1 MKKHLLFLILFLCS
15 SYGLLAQSNNL
26 NEYHLG
32 VYLRDWKA
40 SLTNN
45 DGGNGLADNR
55 MYLEIRLDQ
64 NGIAD
69 QIVNTTSAYD
79 NSVDGIPFLSM
90 NNNHNVPA
98 EWYYSTKYT
107 NPTKPLFGINWAHL
121 YDFYVTGNGKFEISA
136 MSWDECC
143 DNNITWSTSDAQRAI
158 KNEIYD
164 YRAGQVGLP
173 NYIDFAMDN
182 SGDGQINGAYD
193 SNVYLKY
200 FVRPSHGDHVN
211 DPLQF
216 GVLNADAT
224 ISHKNGNRGNP
235 DPSILGG
242 SFGYVNGW
250 SGFDEFQD
258 SKDVFYEFVL
268 EKAKKVTI
276 TTSSTS
282 TNFDTYLH
290 LINLTN
296 NRANYNYLEGND
308 DGGAVDRTSQIVMDL
323 APGTYQA
330 IVEGYNT
337 NEGDFEIK
345 ITTETVLPNP
355 GVITLYD
362 QSPYDQL
369 QTTRE
374 ECPGSDPYAY
384 DIQYIPSLTDASS
397 TLVCDLNYA
406 WQRSNNGAAWFNTG
420 DDNEAGSQSYNGRME
435 GYSTVRF
442 RRAVTAC
449 GNTAYSNIVTVTPL
463 TLSLT
468 SGSISGT
475 TAVPSPQEIPLSAIG
490 NISSPT
496 INEKSYF
503 GIVWEQKTNG
513 GDWGPATGS
522 YTNAPTYTPTN
533 LTETTQFRRK
543 ASHNC
548 GPSVQASL
556 YTTPITI
563 TVIDPNGV
571 INGKVKSPSGAGVAG
586 ITVTAQRISGSPPNG
601 LANKI
606 DTAITTSN
614 GSFSLQGL
622 YYGLQTGGSGA
633 SAVFKISP
641 SKPDH
646 VFTLEGSNPSESF
659 YDATLTQVSPTQNN
673 IDFIDETVFSV
684 TGNIKQICYD
694 CVVSNGQSLPIYSP
708 IKDVTFRLTDF
719 PVPVDPNDTIPS
731 ANFKTGV
738 DGSYAITFEED
749 NDYKISPRFK
759 NHVFVKKDSVITF
772 GTAIEVANVNFTDTS
787 TNVITGTIKADCDQ
801 EIGRAVVQ
809 FTQMKQVGNT
819 SVFNTAEFILK
830 DTANVSGIYSKRVPA
845 GHYLVSV
852 TDFIDIPVDGN
863 SVPKYNKAEMV
874 AFFENTDF
882 FPSSAMRMDVTSKDT
897 LFNLVFHE
905 KPQIKVFDLAGPCTK
920 PLNPIF
926 EQGKTKKVAIGVF
939 QGDPNKYV
947 TYNSQTVLGCPIE
960 DDTLTIFT
968 NIESGTAAVELIHVT
983 VNGIDTL
990 TVTPGEP
997 TISGNYEKTL
1007 QLGFT
1012 DKYDRQGGDASKND
1026 IKPIVTGIKAGVGT
1040 FTTVSP
1046 EIPFLILRDPPG
1058 DKSFSFRSAET
1069 SSSTATSFSTK
1080 RTNSKEVWVDAKLGV
1095 AFEAGLGVSY
1105 ESKFWANL
1113 KGSFA
1118 MNSENTSST
1127 EQIITMTN
1135 EEAYSTAD
1143 DAVPGEEGDIY
1154 FGGAVNF
1161 LYAPVDEISFDASTC
1176 SFNSTRDFILAPD
1189 GFATDYAYSEYHIKN
1204 SIIPDLIA
1212 IRDAPATTAN
1222 EKRKKD
1228 NQISVWQQ
1236 ILSENKRLKR
1246 EAKHHHNISFDGIN
1260 GPRTSSV
1267 TSSATKVSTI
1277 EFQMETDSTLAAEIG
1292 MELGGSGLSE
1302 GGTISLRMQTGNSK
1316 VVTNTQ
1322 ETTTGFTIDDGNDGD
1337 YFTVDVKTDPV
1348 YNTPVFDLI
1357 AGASSCP
1364 NEVNTQKRD
1373 KVVLSTSNYN
1383 MTGIPAGSSQL
1394 FQLNL
1399 ANESESS
1406 EERTYYL
1413 RYVPGQSTSGAQV
1426 SIEGLGAGPFDT
1438 QLANNA
1444 THDFTASVG
1453 QFDPNITNFEMFFEV
1468 FDECNAGN
1476 PSGANFKDN
1485 IIVKAQFEDGISP
1498 IILSAPE
1505 NNFAVNATDGPNINY
1520 SMSGYDLANL
1530 SEISFEYAAASGN
1543 SWVTAKTIQKV
1554 NLGANSMD
1562 SFWPNSLADGAY
1574 KFRLK
1579 LKKGSKIRYSDIVRG
1594 TVDRKGPIAFGAP
1607 LPNDFNYA
1615 LGDEIS
1621 QTFNENLACTALNNS
1636 NFTLTRLSNNSA
1648 IPAILGCYQN
1658 KIILT
1663 PTVDVSGWIGDS
1675 VEVSLINIKDAAGN
1689 LASQSFDWDFRIGTP
1704 VLNTGAFLANVA
1716 SSPISISGA
1725 EEEKS
1730 EEKGGNTTSSVNTEI
1745 NEDANGKLSI
1755 NFTLSQADTN
1765 DVTINFLLAGKAIS
1779 GEDYTVSGY
1788 HTFDGNAGVVKILT
1802 GGISKKLYFDPISD
1816 TEPELDE
1823 NILLS
1828 IVNGGDYN
1836 IGGNNQIELIILND
1850 DAAFNDCENSGNV
1863 FNLANNGSG
1872 AILPDTY
1879 HKLLLESD
1887 GNVESPTTVVFKGER
1902 SVILKPGFIAE
1913 NGAVFLAT
1921 LEDCPNVVASNT
1933 VAFQELE
1940 KSYVSNEKVETQATQ
1955 AIISELQED
1964 GNISIGFHNLIE
1976 QSLEIKLL
1984 DYNAHEVM
1992 NLSSDRIFTE
2002 GNNEVSVNT
2011 NELPSGSYLLIIDG
2025 QPYKIHH
2032 KIVVND

>member
-1 MKKHLLFLILFLCS
+1 MKRILLICS
-15 SYGLLAQSNNL
+15 YLTIFFGSERAISQVNNGNAYNMQALLVQ
-26 NEYHLG
+26 G
-32 VYLRDWKA
+32 W
-40 SLTNN
+40 
-45 DGGNGLADNR
+45 G
-55 MYLEIRLDQ
+55 
-64 NGIAD
+64 
-69 QIVNTTSAYD
+69 
-79 NSVDGIPFLSM
+79 
-90 NNNHNVPA
+90 
-98 EWYYSTKYT
+98 
-107 NPTKPLFGINWAHL
+107 
-121 YDFYVTGNGKFEISA
+121 EISA
-136 MSWDECC
+136 ESAGGGANPTFIGKIANDTDNSNTLLLNTAYSTSHTVILNSNVGKIANPPTETDEWGPIFNSSMGVITGSTTGRFDWSVMSWETDFYREDGQARYQLINCG
-143 DNNITWSTSDAQRAI
+143 Q
-158 KNEIYD
+158 D
-164 YRAGQVGLP
+164 YCT
-173 NYIDFAMDN
+173 DDN
-182 SGDGQINGAYD
+182 SAWKWAFIDPTDFPSSEWRQEEIDIPGNSSKFRMKYAWRYTNGKSSSPLDFGTLAHQ
-193 SNVYLKY
+193 S
-200 FVRPSHGDHVN
+200 GITHVN
-211 DPLQF
+211 
-216 GVLNADAT
+216 
-224 ISHKNGNRGNP
+224 SNRGV
-235 DPSILGG
+235 PSGADESLGYSDDWNG
-242 SFGYVNGW
+242 GYFADGNTVTY
-250 SGFDEFQD
+250 
-258 SKDVFYEFVL
+258 KFVVPHPMT
-268 EKAKKVTI
+268 VTL
-276 TTSSTS
+276 TTQYS
-282 TNFDTYLH
+282 TNFDTHLH
-290 LINLTN
+290 LLNGAGTSVVDHS
-296 NRANYNYLEGND
+296 D
-308 DGGAVDRTSQIVMDL
+308 DGAGIYGIIQKDL
-323 APGTYQA
+323 EAGTYLVV
-330 IVEGYNT
+330 VEGKT
-337 NEGDFEIK
+337 ASDVGDFQLYIYS
-345 ITTETVLPNP
+345 TTLLPNP

-374 ECPGSDPYAY
+374 ECPGSDPYTY
-384 DIQYIPSLTDASS
+384 NIQYIPSLTDASS
-397 TLVCDLNYA
+397 TLGCDLNYV
-406 WQRSNNGAAWFNTG
+406 WQRSNDNGSWFNTG

-435 GYSTVRF
+435 GFSTVRF

-468 SGSISGT
+468 AGVISGT
-475 TAVPSPQEIPLSAIG
+475 TAVPNPQEIPLSAIG

-496 INEKSYF
+496 INNGSYL
-503 GIVWEQKTNG
+503 GRSWEQKT
-513 GDWGPATGS
+513 TGNWEEIPYS
-522 YTNAPTYTPTN
+522 SDLTYTPSN

-543 ASHNC
+543 VSHNC

-556 YTTPITI
+556 YTAPITI

-601 LANKI
+601 LPNKTY
-606 DTAITTSN
+606 TASTTSN

-659 YDATLTQVSPTQNN
+659 YDAMLTQVSPTQNN

-684 TGNIKQICYD
+684 TGNINQLCYD
-694 CVVSNGQSLPIYSP
+694 CVVPGGQSLPVSSP

-731 ANFKTGV
+731 ANFKTGQ

-787 TNVITGTIKADCDQ
+787 THVISGTIKADCDQ
-801 EIGRAVVQ
+801 FVGRAVVQ

-819 SVFNTAEFILK
+819 AVFNAAEFILK

-845 GHYLVSV
+845 GYYLVSI
-852 TDFIDIPVDGN
+852 TDFIDIPVNVN
-863 SVPKYNKAEMV
+863 SVPIYNKAEMV
-874 AFFENTDF
+874 AFFENIDF
-882 FPSSAMRMDVTSKDT
+882 FPSSAMRMDVITKDT

-905 KPQIKVFDLAGPCTK
+905 KPQIAVFDLAGPCTK

-926 EQGKTKKVAIGVF
+926 EQGKIKKVTIGVF

-947 TYNSQTVLGCPIE
+947 TYNGQTVLGCPIE
-960 DDTLTIFT
+960 DDTLTIYT
-968 NIESGTAAVELIHVT
+968 NIESGTAAVELIRVT

-1026 IKPIVTGIKAGVGT
+1026 IKPVVTGIKAGVGT

-1058 DKSFSFRSAET
+1058 DKSFSFRSAQT

-1080 RTNSKEVWVDAKLGV
+1080 RTNSKDVWVDAKLGV
-1095 AFEAGLGVSY
+1095 KFEAGLGVSY
-1105 ESKFWANL
+1105 ESAFWANL

-1118 MNSENTSST
+1118 MTTENTSST

-1135 EEAYSTAD
+1135 SEEYSTAD

-1161 LYAPVDEISFDASTC
+1161 LYAPVDEISFDASSCT
-1176 SFNSTRDFILAPD
+1176 FNNTRDFILAPD

-1204 SIIPDLIA
+1204 VVIPNLIA

-1302 GGTISLRMQTGNSK
+1302 GGTISLRMQTGNSEVLTTTK
-1316 VVTNTQ
+1316 

-1498 IILSAPE
+1498 IILSSPE
-1505 NNFAVNATDGPNINY
+1505 NNFAINATDGTNINY

-1562 SFWPNSLADGAY
+1562 SFWPNSLADDAY

-1579 LKKGSKIRYSDIVRG
+1579 LKKGSKVRYSDIIRG

-1636 NFTLTRLSNNSA
+1636 NFTLTRLSNSSA

-1675 VEVSLINIKDAAGN
+1675 VAVSLINIKDAAGN
-1689 LASQSFDWDFRIGTP
+1689 TASQSFDWDFRIGTP
-1704 VLNTGAFLANVA
+1704 VLNTGAFLANVT
-1716 SSPISISGA
+1716 SSPISILGT

-1730 EEKGGNTTSSVNTEI
+1730 EEKGGNTTTSVNTEI

-1765 DVTINFLLAGKAIS
+1765 DVTINFLLAGKAIFD
-1779 GEDYTVSGY
+1779 EDYTVSGY

-1802 GGISKKLYFDPISD
+1802 GSTSKKLYFDPISD

-1828 IVNGGDYN
+1828 IINGGDYN
-1836 IGGNNQIELIILND
+1836 IGGNNQIELLILND
-1850 DAAFNDCENSGNV
+1850 DAAFNDCENSGNA
-1863 FNLANNGSG
+1863 FNLANNNSG
-1872 AILPDTY
+1872 AISADTY

-1887 GNVESPTTVVFKGER
+1887 GDVDSPTTVVFKGER
-1902 SVILKPGFIAE
+1902 SVLLKPGFSVG
-1913 NGAVFLAT
+1913 NGAVFLAI
-1921 LEDCPNVVASNT
+1921 LEDCPSESPT
-1933 VAFQELE
+1933 SFQQNETSAIQPRE
-1940 KSYVSNEKVETQATQ
+1940 YQKSTGNHEVYKNEVY
-1955 AIISELQED
+1955 SEMIAED
-1964 GNISIGFHNLIE
+1964 GLVTINFNNPIE
-1976 QSLEIKLL
+1976 QNLEIKL
-1984 DYNAHEVM
+1984 
-1992 NLSSDRIFTE
+1992 
-2002 GNNEVSVNT
+2002 
-2011 NELPSGSYLLIIDG
+2011 IDG
-2025 QPYKIHH
+2025 YAHLINDYTSEKVFGLGENATSISTNKLEEGTYYLKIKGQMLSYIH
-2032 KIVVND
+2032 KIVVVDSSKID